1 MNIDLDKG
9 DLSQGVLGLVMALV
23 EVIRDALQSQSIKR
37 MEGGSLTSEQVER
50 LGQALIELDRTIESI
65 KEEHGIKETV
75 DDVHRQLNDLVG
87 DIVDTLVVPKE
98 IICQKKGAIFTE

>member
-37 MEGGSLTSEQVER
+37 MESGSLTSEQMER

-65 KEEHGIKETV
+65 KEQHGIKGTV
-75 DDVHRQLNDLVG
+75 EDVHRQLNDLVG
-87 DIVDTLVVPKE
+87 DIVDTFAKPIKE
-98 IICQKKGAIFTE
+98 AEKQEARS